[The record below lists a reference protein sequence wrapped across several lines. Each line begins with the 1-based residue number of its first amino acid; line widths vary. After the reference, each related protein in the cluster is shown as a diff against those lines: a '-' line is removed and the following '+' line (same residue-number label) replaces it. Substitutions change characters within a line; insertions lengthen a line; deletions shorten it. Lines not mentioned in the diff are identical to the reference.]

1 LSATIKE
8 NWPDAIISPLVT
20 PGTTDSRHYSSLS
33 KNIFR
38 FIPVTVNSESKEQIH
53 GINERI
59 SINEYR
65 KSIIFYIGLIKKLN
79 AEF

>member
-1 LSATIKE
+1 MLSNAIKE
-8 NWPDAIISPLVT
+8 NWPDVIISPLVA

-38 FIPVTVNSESKEQIH
+38 FIPVTVNDESKEQIH

-59 SINEYR
+59 SINEYH
-65 KSIIFYIGLIKKLN
+65 KSIRFYTELIKKIK
-79 AEF
+79 